1 MKHRILIALL
11 VIIFAFTAC
20 SPDGN
25 TPEIITDPLKDA
37 PNPTSPEERDNAK
50 LAAEELKKLFI
61 AFNDDINSGNERDE
75 IYNSFKDPK
84 FSGTTLKTEDGS
96 FSCTMITELE
106 ICEGSGETTPVIKEA
121 NITYDEVVL
130 EGQTYWAKI
139 KMTDNSK
146 NTAVDFVT
154 ENNQE
159 EVFRIS
165 GKIEYSENTNWATT
179 ITSIRFNNG
188 EELINHSSLSDSD
201 KIITFN

>member
-1 MKHRILIALL
+1 MKHRILIALS

-25 TPEIITDPLKDA
+25 IPETITDPLEEA
-37 PNPTSPEERDNAK
+37 PQPTSPEERDDAK
-50 LAAEELKKLFI
+50 LATEELKKLFI
-61 AFNDDINSGNERDE
+61 AFNDDINSGNERNE

-84 FSGTTLKTEDGS
+84 LSGTTLKTEDGS

-106 ICEGSGETTPVIKEA
+106 ISEGSGETTPVIKEA
-121 NITYDEVVL
+121 NIAYDEVVL

-139 KMTDNSK
+139 EMTDNGK
-146 NTAVDFVT
+146 NIAMNFVT

-165 GKIEYSENTNWATT
+165 GKIEYSENTNWAIT
-179 ITSIRFNNG
+179 ITSIKLNDG
-188 EELINHSSLSDSD
+188 SELINDESLTENDI
-201 KIITFN
+201 KISF

>member
-1 MKHRILIALL
+1 M
-11 VIIFAFTAC
+11 
-20 SPDGN
+20 
-25 TPEIITDPLKDA
+25 ITDPLEEA
-37 PNPTSPEERDNAK
+37 PQPTSPEERDNAK

-61 AFNDDINSGNERDE
+61 AFNDDINSGNERGE

-84 FSGTTLKTEDGS
+84 LSGTTLKTEDGS
-96 FSCTMITELE
+96 FSYTMITELE
-106 ICEGSGETTPVIKEA
+106 ISEGSGETTPVIKEA

-130 EGQTYWAKI
+130 EGQPYWAKI
-139 KMTDNSK
+139 KMTDNGK

-154 ENNQE
+154 ETNQE
-159 EVFRIS
+159 EIFRIS
-165 GKIEYSENTNWATT
+165 GKIEYSENTNWAIT

>member
-84 FSGTTLKTEDGS
+84 FSEKKKKTEDG
-96 FSCTMITELE
+96 
-106 ICEGSGETTPVIKEA
+106 
-121 NITYDEVVL
+121 
-130 EGQTYWAKI
+130 
-139 KMTDNSK
+139 
-146 NTAVDFVT
+146 
-154 ENNQE
+154 
-159 EVFRIS
+159 
-165 GKIEYSENTNWATT
+165 
-179 ITSIRFNNG
+179 
-188 EELINHSSLSDSD
+188 
-201 KIITFN
+201 